1 MIIDISSNQE
11 IEESLDQI
19 LWDDFSFQYVTNK
32 TTVIEQPAVHDLKSQ
47 DDDEDHDTE
56 INLLN

>member
-19 LWDDFSFQYVTNK
+19 LWDDFSFQYVTNN

-47 DDDEDHDTE
+47 DDDEEHDAE

>member
-32 TTVIEQPAVHDLKSQ
+32 TTVIDQPVVHGLKSQ
-47 DDDEDHDTE
+47 DDDEEHDTE

>member
-19 LWDDFSFQYVTNK
+19 LWDDFSFQYVTNN
-32 TTVIEQPAVHDLKSQ
+32 TTMIEQPAVHDLKSQ
-47 DDDEDHDTE
+47 DDDGDHDTE

>member
-19 LWDDFSFQYVTNK
+19 LWDDFSFQYVANK
-32 TTVIEQPAVHDLKSQ
+32 TTVIDQPLVHHLKSN
-47 DDDEDHDTE
+47 DDNEEHKTE
-56 INLLN
+56 VELLH

>member
-1 MIIDISSNQE
+1 MIIDLSSNQE

-32 TTVIEQPAVHDLKSQ
+32 TTVTEQPVVHDLKSQ
-47 DDDEDHDTE
+47 DDDEDYDTE

>member
-32 TTVIEQPAVHDLKSQ
+32 TTVIEQPSVHDLKSN
-47 DDDEDHDTE
+47 DDEDHETE
-56 INLLN
+56 LGLPH

>member
-19 LWDDFSFQYVTNK
+19 LWDDFSFQYVTNR
-32 TTVIEQPAVHDLKSQ
+32 TTAIEQPVVHDLKSQ

>member
-32 TTVIEQPAVHDLKSQ
+32 TTVIEQPSVHDLKSQ

>member
-32 TTVIEQPAVHDLKSQ
+32 TTMINQPLVRHLKPN
-47 DDDEDHDTE
+47 DDNEEHETE
-56 INLLN
+56 VDRLH

>member
-32 TTVIEQPAVHDLKSQ
+32 TTVIEQPSVHDLRSNF
-47 DDDEDHDTE
+47 DDEDHETE
-56 INLLN
+56 LGLPH

>member
-32 TTVIEQPAVHDLKSQ
+32 TTVIEQPVVHDLKSLV
-47 DDDEDHDTE
+47 DDE
-56 INLLN
+56 

>member
-1 MIIDISSNQE
+1 MIIDVSSNQE

-32 TTVIEQPAVHDLKSQ
+32 TTVIEQPSVHDLKSNGG
-47 DDDEDHDTE
+47 EDHETE
-56 INLLN
+56 LGLPH

>member
-32 TTVIEQPAVHDLKSQ
+32 TTVIEQPVVHDLKSQ
-47 DDDEDHDTE
+47 DDDEEQETE

>member
-19 LWDDFSFQYVTNK
+19 LWDDFSFQYFTNK
-32 TTVIEQPAVHDLKSQ
+32 TTVIEQPVVHDLKSQ
-47 DDDEDHDTE
+47 DDDEEHDTE

>member
-11 IEESLDQI
+11 VEESLDQI

-32 TTVIEQPAVHDLKSQ
+32 TTVVEQPVVHDLKSQ
-47 DDDEDHDTE
+47 GDDEEHDTE